1 MKQIFTSMAF
11 AALIMLASCDT
22 IEPTESFVEGVS
34 SGVSS
39 GSGYSHA
46 ADSIVFTASLGTETK
61 TYLDNNG
68 YGYDLLWSESDEIFI
83 MDAATLTDDKPIYE
97 SCRLIDGAGTT
108 AAEFIGT
115 MKADSYVALYSMNY
129 GYPDSSG
136 RPVVSIYPYQYSETY
151 MGEENIQDYH
161 FPMVAVSDDR
171 NFEFQNLGSI
181 LKLNVTG
188 DGEFLDRIYVSTK
201 NGEAI
206 AGYASIDFD
215 SNDDPYLIFTQEPDG
230 RSVFSS
236 IEYFCYS
243 TYLSSTPEEFYIIVP
258 AQVYEDGIE
267 FTLITDDGR
276 SMSVSTAAG
285 IKTERSKMHEISI
298 DFVFE
303 PDPNALPDGVYIVG
317 DAVGSANGTEAHAFT
332 MTCTDRYDKFVALN
346 GEAAFTIVK
355 WENGVKTEYASG
367 GYSRYRHSETGYEFD
382 YSVLTEISSAESD
395 FAVWEAGLYYIIV
408 NMEDFEVVIL
418 PVNWDIRGT
427 CNSWGSTPMEYSFD
441 LNSMTFRMEN
451 IPFTSSNASFKF
463 CYSGLWG
470 IADMLN
476 HSIDNWISTNLG
488 IDSFSGNIAFDADNI
503 NLTGAPATYNIE
515 LTWRLGTGFLNDFDY
530 STELV
535 QELTSFDYSECQFEL
550 VGTSVGGGSADPSS
564 WSWGNV
570 LLADNSGYPTF
581 DGTTYTYTWSSAYLL
596 SSDQSSDP
604 GFKIR
609 TINAQSSG
617 GIAADYGF
625 DKVDTD
631 NSSAY
636 VTTIGY
642 MSNICVS
649 ETGYYNIVM
658 TINSLTNEVSI
669 TIK

>member
-34 SGVSS
+34 SG
-39 GSGYSHA
+39 SGYSHA
-46 ADSIVFTASLGTETK
+46 ADSVVFTASLETETK
-61 TYLDNNG
+61 TYLDYNG
-68 YGYDLLWSESDEIFI
+68 YGYDLLWSGSDKIFI
-83 MDAATLTDDKPIYE
+83 MDAATLTDDMPAWEYC
-97 SCRLIDGAGTT
+97 SLINGSGTT

-115 MKADSYVALYSMNY
+115 MKADSYVALYSKNY

-136 RPVVSIYPYQYSETY
+136 RPVVSIYPYQYSYTGL
-151 MGEENIQDYH
+151 GEENIQDYH

-171 NFEFQNLGSI
+171 NFEFKNLGSI

-215 SNDDPYLIFTQEPDG
+215 SNDDPYLIFTQEPDAE
-230 RSVFSS
+230 SVFSS
-236 IEYFCYS
+236 IEYYCY

-258 AQVYEDGIE
+258 AQVYEDGLE
-267 FTLITDDGR
+267 FTLFTEEGTY
-276 SMSVSTAAG
+276 MTVSTAAG

-298 DFVFE
+298 DFVRDE
-303 PDPNALPDGVYIVG
+303 NSLPNGLYIVG
-317 DAVGSANGTEAHAFT
+317 DAVDASQETELHAFT
-332 MTCTDRYDKFVALN
+332 EVYSNCYEKFVAIK
-346 GEAAFTIVK
+346 EDEPFSIVEWFEGK
-355 WENGVKTEYASG
+355 RYEYGVAS
-367 GYSRYRHSETGYEFD
+367 YSRAIVSDSYGFD
-382 YSVLTEISSAESD
+382 IAQFTEINNANSNFSVPKS
-395 FAVWEAGLYYIIV
+395 GLYYV
-408 NMEDFEVVIL
+408 LVDGENFEVYLL
-418 PVNWDIRGT
+418 PVEWQLRGT
-427 CNSWGSTPMEYSFD
+427 CNGWEITPMTYSFD
-441 LNSMTFRMEN
+441 YSSMTFRAEDVT
-451 IPFTSSNASFKF
+451 FATEDAFFKF
-463 CYSGLWG
+463 AFADVWRISELGKTYSWV
-470 IADMLN
+470 
-476 HSIDNWISTNLG
+476 STNIGLDDG
-488 IDSFSGNIAFDADNI
+488 KNNFIFDGFDI
-503 NLTGAPATYNIE
+503 GLSGAPAIYDIE
-515 LTWRLGTGFLNDFDY
+515 LTWKLGTGLLSDFSYLTTLKQEFTGYDY
-530 STELV
+530 S
-535 QELTSFDYSECQFEL
+535 QCQLEI

-581 DGTTYTYTWSSAYLL
+581 DGTTYTYTWSSAYLR

-617 GIAADYGF
+617 GIAAVDYGF
-625 DKVDTD
+625 NMVDAD

-642 MSNICVS
+642 NSNICVTT
-649 ETGYYNIVM
+649 TGYYNIVM